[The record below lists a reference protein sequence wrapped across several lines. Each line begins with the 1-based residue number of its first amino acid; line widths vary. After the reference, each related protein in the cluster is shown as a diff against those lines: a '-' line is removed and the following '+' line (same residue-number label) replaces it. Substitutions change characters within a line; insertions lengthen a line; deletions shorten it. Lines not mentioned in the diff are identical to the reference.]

1 MRISDWSSD
10 VCSSDL
16 PVLPNESRDKEDCG
30 RREDQRDLGQN
41 VADWHVN
48 SSQRPPPCPPR
59 RPITARLNRYRCPGP
74 GPTPYPAHRP
84 GPPPNR
90 KRRAAARKFSKR
102 RVPEAQGRSDG
113 ARYGKGGGGS
123 V

>member
-1 MRISDWSSD
+1 MLFLVFFFKQKTAYEMRISDWSSD

-16 PVLPNESRDKEDCG
+16 LGDEQDARDGEANEREGCRQPVPVLPNESRDKEDCG

-59 RPITARLNRYRCPGP
+59 RPITARLDRYR
-74 GPTPYPAHRP
+74 
-84 GPPPNR
+84 
-90 KRRAAARKFSKR
+90 
-102 RVPEAQGRSDG
+102 
-113 ARYGKGGGGS
+113 
-123 V
+123 

>member
-1 MRISDWSSD
+1 MIRRPPRSTRTDTLFPYTTRFRSRPSAGVVERPD
-10 VCSSDL
+10 AGEGEFAAAKLGDEQDARDGEANEREGCRQPV

-59 RPITARLNRYRCPGP
+59 RTITARLDRYR
-74 GPTPYPAHRP
+74 
-84 GPPPNR
+84 
-90 KRRAAARKFSKR
+90 
-102 RVPEAQGRSDG
+102 
-113 ARYGKGGGGS
+113 
-123 V
+123 